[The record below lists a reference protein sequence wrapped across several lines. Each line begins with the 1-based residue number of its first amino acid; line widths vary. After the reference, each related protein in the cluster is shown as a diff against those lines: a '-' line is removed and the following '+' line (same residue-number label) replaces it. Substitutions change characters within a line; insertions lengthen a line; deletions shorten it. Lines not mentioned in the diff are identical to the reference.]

1 MVMGNKPNKSM
12 DMVYVQCCVCGSGDA
27 ESIGAGKD
35 FEYDTSPE
43 TFIAMR
49 CNSCG
54 LIYLNPRPDISEFK
68 RIYPANYHAFNFSEK
83 DYGLVYKIRSK
94 LEAKRLLR
102 SCVGLPENAR
112 ILDIGC
118 GDGFH
123 LKLLSKY
130 GKKSW
135 VLAGIDMDQR
145 AVEMAKKSG
154 LEVYCGSVESMD
166 LPLNSFD
173 LALIIQTIEHMG
185 NPDKVLRRIRE
196 LLKPGG
202 RLLVGTDNT
211 GSLDFVFFKKRY
223 WGGYHFPRHWN
234 LFNQSSLSR
243 LAAKAGFEVEVLET
257 QVSPVNW
264 VYTVH
269 NWLVDKKAPHWL
281 INRFTLKST
290 VSLSVFTMLDIILQK
305 FGRGALLR
313 AILRKPL

>member
-1 MVMGNKPNKSM
+1 
-12 DMVYVQCCVCGSGDA
+12 
-27 ESIGAGKD
+27 
-35 FEYDTSPE
+35 
-43 TFIAMR
+43 
-49 CNSCG
+49 
-54 LIYLNPRPDISEFK
+54 
-68 RIYPANYHAFNFSEK
+68 
-83 DYGLVYKIRSK
+83 
-94 LEAKRLLR
+94 
-102 SCVGLPENAR
+102 
-112 ILDIGC
+112 
-118 GDGFH
+118 
-123 LKLLSKY
+123 
-130 GKKSW
+130 
-135 VLAGIDMDQR
+135 
-145 AVEMAKKSG
+145 
-154 LEVYCGSVESMD
+154 
-166 LPLNSFD
+166 
-173 LALIIQTIEHMG
+173 MG